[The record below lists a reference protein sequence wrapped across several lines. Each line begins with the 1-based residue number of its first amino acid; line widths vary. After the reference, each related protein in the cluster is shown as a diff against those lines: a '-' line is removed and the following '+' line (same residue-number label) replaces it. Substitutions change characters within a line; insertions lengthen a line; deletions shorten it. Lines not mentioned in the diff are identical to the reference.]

1 MARFF
6 SLGNK
11 VAGINGHKSL
21 SMALHVWHF
30 LVLYGLY
37 YTLYISDMLPR
48 RTGASN
54 ESLDPRQVPQDWDSL
69 AIPCV
74 HFVNYNFEEGFGAGS
89 STADSPDHGCKAAVM
104 NIEETMAVLT
114 RCSFDEAHRQPIF
127 NLGGIRALAELIQV
141 CKVLKAGAS
150 NRTSQTLKR
159 RTNAGVERSLP
170 I

>member
-1 MARFF
+1 MA
-6 SLGNK
+6 
-11 VAGINGHKSL
+11 
-21 SMALHVWHF
+21 F

-54 ESLDPRQVPQDWDSL
+54 ESLDPRHVPQDWDSL

-74 HFVNYNFEEGFGAGS
+74 HFVNYNFEEGFGASNTGS
-89 STADSPDHGCKAAVM
+89 NGSPADHGCKAAVM

-141 CKVLKAGAS
+141 CKVLDK
-150 NRTSQTLKR
+150 T
-159 RTNAGVERSLP
+159 VHP
-170 I
+170 